1 MATWA
6 EFSAAAPDLATE
18 GRRQLYRRGDGEAM
32 LATVRDG
39 DPPRIH
45 PVNAG
50 IVGDRLYVF
59 LLRSAKRLDLE
70 RDGRFALHS
79 HQDPAE
85 PNEFL
90 VRGRARRVLDSEVL
104 SAVAT
109 GWFFTVDDSYHLFE
123 LSIETALVG
132 IRAADEWPPRYTSW
146 AAPSVSSAP
155 SAPLAERSSQA

>member
-1 MATWA
+1 MANWA
-6 EFSAAAPDLATE
+6 EFNAAAPDLAAE

-39 DPPRIH
+39 DLPRIH
-45 PVNAG
+45 PVNVG
-50 IVGDRLYVF
+50 IVGDRLYAF

-90 VRGRARRVLDSEVL
+90 VRGRAERVVDPEVL
-104 SAVAT
+104 SAVGA
-109 GWFFTVDDSYHLFE
+109 GWYFTVDDSYHLFE

-146 AAPSVSSAP
+146 AASPAP
-155 SAPLAERSSQA
+155 SASPAPFARGSSQA